1 MIKKLISGG
10 QNGAGQAAFKGKN
23 VHFVFGDVLNI
34 LSLAS
39 FEKTRG
45 EVTVK

>member
-1 MIKKLISGG
+1 LSHEDFGDVLNI
-10 QNGAGQAAFKGKN
+10 FED
-23 VHFVFGDVLNI
+23 FGDVLNI

-45 EVTVK
+45 SGIGDFFVGEEG